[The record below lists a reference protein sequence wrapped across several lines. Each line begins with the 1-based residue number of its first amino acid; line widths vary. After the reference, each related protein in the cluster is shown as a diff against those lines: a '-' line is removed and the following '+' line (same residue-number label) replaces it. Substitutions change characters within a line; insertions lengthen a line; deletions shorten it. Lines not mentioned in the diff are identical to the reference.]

1 MLNRRQI
8 NLLVRE
14 RNKGVNITMC
24 ATKAGV
30 SRNTAKKY
38 LRQAD
43 PSKQPHPNHNWRTRS
58 DPLSG
63 IWDEAQRMLLKAPE
77 LEAKTLF
84 EHLHSKSGDQVD
96 TNALRTFQR
105 RVKQWRLKNGPEKE
119 IFFTQCA
126 KPGEVIAVDWT
137 DMRNLKIRIC
147 GQLLPHL
154 MFHAV
159 LPYSN
164 WESVSRC
171 RSESQLALRSGLNAA
186 FARLGRVPREILIDN
201 SSTATHRLSAEGKQ
215 RGFTEEFLSVCEHF
229 RIKARTTNVSSPHE
243 NGSCESLN
251 GHFKRRMEQHLLL
264 RGSRDFDSEEDYD
277 CFCMEVIDK
286 ANALR
291 GKKVTAE
298 LATMRE
304 HLAPQLPDYTES
316 TVLVNA
322 NSTIRLCKTAYS
334 VPSKLIGT
342 RIKARIYETR
352 ILLFDGREE
361 ICELPNQPGDRGAVI
376 DFRHVINW
384 LVRKP
389 GAFAAYRWRE
399 SMFPSQVFR
408 AAYDHLCA
416 QHDALPA
423 DRHYLDILH
432 LASLDGT
439 DMVANIL
446 EQLLGAPN
454 PVVSLDELKKLIST
468 YRDIAEE
475 SRKQAPLPVC
485 MGAYDSLIKEQG
497 ELTQEEENNAD

>member
-24 ATKAGV
+24 AIKAGV

-43 PSKQPHPNHNWRTRS
+43 PSKQSQPNHNWRTRP

-63 IWDEAQRMLLKAPE
+63 IWDDAQRMLLKAPE

-84 EHLHSKSGDQVD
+84 EHLHSKPGAQVD
-96 TNALRTFQR
+96 ASALRTFQR
-105 RVKQWRLKNGPEKE
+105 RVKQWRLKNGPDKE
-119 IFFTQCA
+119 VFFTQCS

-137 DMRNLKIRIC
+137 DMRKLDIRIG
-147 GQLLPHL
+147 GQPFAHL

-171 RSESQLALRSGLNAA
+171 RSESLLSLRSGLNTA
-186 FARLGRVPREILIDN
+186 FACLGRVPREILIDN
-201 SSTATHRLSAEGKQ
+201 SSSATHRLSAQGKQ
-215 RGFTEEFLSVCEHF
+215 RGFNEAFLSVCEHF
-229 RIKARTTNVSSPHE
+229 GIKARTTNVSSPQE

-264 RGSRDFDSEEDYD
+264 RGSRNFESEKDYD
-277 CFCMEVIDK
+277 FFCKEVINN

-291 GKKVTAE
+291 SDKIAE
-298 LATMRE
+298 ELKTMRE
-304 HLAPQLPDYTES
+304 HLAPQLPDYTET
-316 TVLVNA
+316 TVRVNV
-322 NSTIRLCKTAYS
+322 NSTIRVCKKTYS

-342 RIKARIYETR
+342 QLKARIYETR
-352 ILLFDGREE
+352 ILLLDGREE
-361 ICELPNQPGDRGAVI
+361 ICELPRHAGDRGVVM
-376 DFRHVINW
+376 DFRHVISW
-384 LVRKP
+384 LIRKP
-389 GAFAAYRWRE
+389 GAFAGYRWRE
-399 SMFPSQVFR
+399 QMFPSQTFR
-408 AAYDHLCA
+408 AAYDHLKGK
-416 QHDALPA
+416 HEALEA

-432 LASLDGT
+432 LASLDGV

-446 EQLLGAPN
+446 EQLLSGPN
-454 PVVSLDELKKLIST
+454 PLISLKEVKALITT
-468 YRDIAEE
+468 YQEIELEA
-475 SRKQAPLPVC
+475 RKQPPLKAC
-485 MGAYDSLIKEQG
+485 MGDYDHLLAGRGKNLS
-497 ELTQEEENNAD
+497 EEFTYVN